1 MGVNTLPLIATALLI
16 LVPTALLL
24 NNLFQK
30 NSKRLAKMINLNE
43 T

>member
-24 NNLFQK
+24 GIYFKKIK
-30 NSKRLAKMINLNE
+30 NG
-43 T
+43 